1 MNGDNLAVAWQTP
14 TNATINVIPGSVLS
28 TFMPASAARLAGAE
42 EKGELRLNV
51 YPNPSTGEKLRLEVG
66 GLEGKQPLK
75 LSVYNSIGTLV
86 ISQAYEAD
94 KAGTLVKELNLA
106 GNLTS
111 GIYILKAES
120 EGKAIVQR
128 VVIQK

>member
-1 MNGDNLAVAWQTP
+1 M
-14 TNATINVIPGSVLS
+14 
-28 TFMPASAARLAGAE
+28 ASAE
-42 EKGELRLNV
+42 EKGALRLSV
-51 YPNPSTGEKLRLEVG
+51 YPNPSAGEKLRLEVG

>member
-1 MNGDNLAVAWQTP
+1 
-14 TNATINVIPGSVLS
+14 
-28 TFMPASAARLAGAE
+28 
-42 EKGELRLNV
+42 
-51 YPNPSTGEKLRLEVG
+51 
-66 GLEGKQPLK
+66 
-75 LSVYNSIGTLV
+75 LV